1 MWRLAAGVFQA
12 VTVFVADSCSS
23 PAGWP
28 LGGREELSSLCK
40 PTGNELIPPE
50 TRGLTVLSS
59 SSCSQRLI
67 TWPEQKHVA
76 LYAFFFLFQT
86 TLKSKQDP
94 FFGDFYFKTLKRNSA
109 VISS

>member
-12 VTVFVADSCSS
+12 VIVFVADSCSS

-28 LGGREELSSLCK
+28 LGGREELSRQCK
-40 PTGNELIPPE
+40 PTGNELILPA
-50 TRGLTVLSS
+50 TMGLTVLSS

-76 LYAFFFLFQT
+76 LYAFFSFF
-86 TLKSKQDP
+86 KQP
-94 FFGDFYFKTLKRNSA
+94 
-109 VISS
+109 